1 MSLEELFVEVRRT
14 DEDLRKGLVG
24 LVGQRGEVK
33 DAGGAS
39 TRLAVLFSFVCT
51 ASELEIILPHRFV
64 LLREGFLPVLCS
76 VSCLGQVVAAVEV
89 LGVDLAL
96 QQIIHLQWVSHLLIY
111 KPCQESRAPS
121 IPYVLVVF

>member
-33 DAGGAS
+33 DAGAS

-64 LLREGFLPVLCS
+64 LLRERFLPVLCS

-96 QQIIHLQWVSHLLIY
+96 QQIIHLQWVSHLLTY

-121 IPYVLVVF
+121 IPYVLVLF